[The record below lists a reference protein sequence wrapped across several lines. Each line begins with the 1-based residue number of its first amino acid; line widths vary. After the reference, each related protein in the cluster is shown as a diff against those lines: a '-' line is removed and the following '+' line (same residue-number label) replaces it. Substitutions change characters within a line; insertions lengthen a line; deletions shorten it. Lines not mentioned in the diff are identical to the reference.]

1 MCLEVSRGRGG
12 NLLWPEEDFR
22 NPCGGAGRPLRFM
35 TDDLLA
41 TSMGL
46 NPAHFQPH
54 LKPLRLVSAEIKEK
68 CCLVADEIS
77 RARRSRILAFMTT
90 FADIVAELDMR
101 LVEIDFEELTSMFA
115 KMFVSCA
122 APRLR
127 NLASTPLEQRQVID
141 TITDLAVRYV
151 LCTSL
156 ESVCDHH
163 VAQLETLDH
172 HELIVQLSRFPPSTR
187 TGCRF
192 GRNCHKVVRGH
203 FRQWLMDADDHR
215 GPLHVTLESVVRWW
229 SGRGHTIDRTAAL
242 LFLSYFACEWCPPPL
257 GLFQYNP
264 CAEACGHASGDLIEV
279 ALISRTALL
288 ELHAFLTQQ
297 VGDEPEQLQR
307 ELRRRFGMEWTMSV
321 RSRLIFLD
329 VNCENRL
336 GWLELYR
343 HLAMRILEHL
353 RLLFQAMVSGVM
365 SDSLPTETKAI
376 LCRKWTAMM
385 PLHNETHRRFWG
397 QLHLQMRSLVA

>member
-1 MCLEVSRGRGG
+1 
-12 NLLWPEEDFR
+12 
-22 NPCGGAGRPLRFM
+22 M

-141 TITDLAVRYV
+141 ESTITDLTVRYV

-156 ESVCDHH
+156 ESVRDHH

-187 TGCRF
+187 TGY
-192 GRNCHKVVRGH
+192 RNWREATCHKVVRGH

-215 GPLHVTLESVVRWW
+215 GPLHVTLESVVRCW

-242 LFLSYFACEWCPPPL
+242 LFLSYFACEWFPL
-257 GLFQYNP
+257 LLPHNIAELCEAHQPY
-264 CAEACGHASGDLIEV
+264 AEACASCNLIEV
-279 ALISRTALL
+279 ALVSRTALL

-321 RSRLIFLD
+321 RSRLIFLNE
-329 VNCENRL
+329 NCEIP
-336 GWLELYR
+336 WPCDAKLYR
-343 HLAMRILEHL
+343 DLAMRILEHL

-385 PLHNETHRRFWG
+385 PLHNETHRHFWG

>member
-1 MCLEVSRGRGG
+1 MRRHGT
-12 NLLWPEEDFR
+12 
-22 NPCGGAGRPLRFM
+22 ARPLRFM

-54 LKPLRLVSAEIKEK
+54 LKPLRLVSAEIKET
-68 CCLVADEIS
+68 CCLVAHEIS

-90 FADIVAELDMR
+90 FPDIVAELDMR
-101 LVEIDFEELTSMFA
+101 LVEIEFEELTSMCA

-141 TITDLAVRYV
+141 EICTDHRQVITDLAVRYV
-151 LCTSL
+151 LCTFL
-156 ESVCDHH
+156 ESVRDHH

-172 HELIVQLSRFPPSTR
+172 HELIVHLSRFPPSTR
-187 TGCRF
+187 TGY
-192 GRNCHKVVRGH
+192 RNWREATCHKVVRGL

-229 SGRGHTIDRTAAL
+229 SGWGHTIDRTAAL

-257 GLFQYNP
+257 
-264 CAEACGHASGDLIEV
+264 CGGILIEV
-279 ALISRTALL
+279 APLQPYAEAGASGHLIEAALISRTALL

-307 ELRRRFGMEWTMSV
+307 ELRRRFGMQWTMSV
-321 RSRLIFLD
+321 RHRLIFIKE
-329 VNCENRL
+329 CRFEIE
-336 GWLELYR
+336 WLELYS
-343 HLAMRILEHL
+343 HLARRIMEHL

-385 PLHNETHRRFWG
+385 PLHSEPHMGFWG
-397 QLHLQMRSLVA
+397 QLHLQMRSLVP

>member
-1 MCLEVSRGRGG
+1 
-12 NLLWPEEDFR
+12 
-22 NPCGGAGRPLRFM
+22 M

-141 TITDLAVRYV
+141 ESTTTITEMTDLAVRYV

-156 ESVCDHH
+156 ESVRDHH

-187 TGCRF
+187 TGY
-192 GRNCHKVVRGH
+192 RNWREATCHKVVRRH
-203 FRQWLMDADDHR
+203 FLQWLMDADDHR

-242 LFLSYFACEWCPPPL
+242 LFLSYFACEWFPL
-257 GLFQYNP
+257 LLPHNRSDEQY
-264 CAEACGHASGDLIEV
+264 CEAEAHQTYAEACASCNLIEV
-279 ALISRTALL
+279 ALVSRTALL

-307 ELRRRFGMEWTMSV
+307 ELRRRFGMQWTMSV
-321 RSRLIFLD
+321 RSRLIFLKET
-329 VNCENRL
+329 CEMA
-336 GWLELYR
+336 WLKHGLKLYR

-385 PLHNETHRRFWG
+385 PLHNETYRHFWG

>member
-1 MCLEVSRGRGG
+1 
-12 NLLWPEEDFR
+12 
-22 NPCGGAGRPLRFM
+22 
-35 TDDLLA
+35 
-41 TSMGL
+41 
-46 NPAHFQPH
+46 
-54 LKPLRLVSAEIKEK
+54 
-68 CCLVADEIS
+68 
-77 RARRSRILAFMTT
+77 MTT

-115 KMFVSCA
+115 KMFVICA

-127 NLASTPLEQRQVID
+127 NLASTPLEQRQSVESQSSW
-141 TITDLAVRYV
+141 TRPITDLAVRYV

-156 ESVCDHH
+156 ESVRDHH

-187 TGCRF
+187 TGY
-192 GRNCHKVVRGH
+192 GMQGSNRNWREATCQKVVRGH
-203 FRQWLMDADDHR
+203 FPQWLNAAIRGPLR
-215 GPLHVTLESVVRWW
+215 GPLHVTLESVVRCW

-242 LFLSYFACEWCPPPL
+242 LFLNYFACDW
-257 GLFQYNP
+257 GLLLLPHSIADQPY
-264 CAEACGHASGDLIEV
+264 AEACASCDLIEV
-279 ALISRTALL
+279 ALVSRTALL

-307 ELRRRFGMEWTMSV
+307 ELRRRFGMQWTMSV
-321 RSRLIFLD
+321 RSRLIFLKET
-329 VNCENRL
+329 CEMA
-336 GWLELYR
+336 WLKLYR

>member
-1 MCLEVSRGRGG
+1 VPRGRGRGG
-12 NLLWPEEDFR
+12 NLLWAEEDFR
-22 NPCGGAGRPLRFM
+22 ILCGGGRPLRFM

-46 NPAHFQPH
+46 NPVYFQPH

-141 TITDLAVRYV
+141 ESTITDLTVRYV

-156 ESVCDHH
+156 ESVRDHH

-187 TGCRF
+187 TGY
-192 GRNCHKVVRGH
+192 RNWREATCHKVVRGH
-203 FRQWLMDADDHR
+203 FLQWLMDADDHR

-242 LFLSYFACEWCPPPL
+242 LFLSYFACEWCLPPL

-279 ALISRTALL
+279 ALVSRTALL

-321 RSRLIFLD
+321 KSRLIFID
-329 VNCENRL
+329 ENCRIEIA
-336 GWLELYR
+336 WLKLYR

-385 PLHNETHRRFWG
+385 PLHNGPGHFWG
-397 QLHLQMRSLVA
+397 QLHLQMRSLVT